1 MPAAKPQVAAV
12 RPEAAHHNERAV
24 ALMGMGRY
32 DDAVSA
38 LTIAVRIDPTVA
50 VAHSNLATCLYALR
64 RLAEARVAYRAA
76 AGVDPQFIYPRVQA
90 LTLARELCNW
100 KTWDQEVAE
109 FRALTPG
116 AGNTAPQLNML
127 FLPLSPP
134 ELKRH
139 AECYAQDAGQSAGW
153 APLARRSTAPRISI
167 GYVSDEIRNHVVG
180 TQLIEVL
187 ELHDRGAFDAHIFDW
202 GQPENT
208 IIERRVRRAGVQLHD
223 ISRMDDARAAA
234 LIASLGIDI
243 LVDLKGYTK
252 GHRLGIFRRRPAPIQ
267 LNWLGYAGTLGERCI
282 DYIVADP
289 FVIPQGAQSEYT
301 EAVLRLPGV
310 FLPSDRQKPIAT
322 GGSRAAFG
330 LPETSVV
337 FCYLGRSAKIT
348 SEVFADWID
357 ILNAVPGSVLWMRA
371 DNETSRANL
380 IAEASKRGLA
390 EKRLVFFRESSR
402 MRASDLIARY
412 RLADLALDTYPYGSH
427 ATASEALWAGCP
439 LVTRV
444 GPTFASR
451 VAGSL
456 LTGIGL
462 SSLVTTTREEF
473 RQAAIEL
480 GNAPARLAELRS
492 QLVEARATSTI
503 FETPGFT
510 RALERAYSTV
520 FRRHAEGLAP
530 SATDISVG

>member
-1 MPAAKPQVAAV
+1 
-12 RPEAAHHNERAV
+12 
-24 ALMGMGRY
+24 MGMGRY

-38 LTIAVRIDPTVA
+38 LTIALRIDPTVA

-64 RLAEARVAYRAA
+64 RLPEARVAYRNA
-76 AGVDPQFIYPRVQA
+76 AGADPQFIYPRVQA
-90 LTLARELCNW
+90 LTLARELCDW
-100 KTWDQEVAE
+100 KNWDQEVAE

-116 AGNTAPQLNML
+116 PVNTAPQLDLL
-127 FLPLSPP
+127 FLPLAPH

-139 AECYAQDAGQSAGW
+139 AECYAQNAGESAGW
-153 APLARRSTAPRISI
+153 APVPRRSASPRISI

-180 TQLIEVL
+180 AQLIEVL
-187 ELHDRGAFDAHIFDW
+187 ELHDRSTFDIHIFDW
-202 GQPENT
+202 GRPENT
-208 IIERRVRRAGVQLHD
+208 IIERRVRRSGIRVHD
-223 ISRMDDARAAA
+223 ISRMDDAQAAA
-234 LIASLGIDI
+234 LIASVGIDI

-267 LNWLGYAGTLGERCI
+267 LSWLGYPGTLGEGCI

-289 FVIPQGAQSEYT
+289 FAIPRGVESEYT
-301 EAVLRLPGV
+301 EAVLRLPSV

-322 GGSRAAFG
+322 SGSRAAFG
-330 LPETSVV
+330 LPGTGVV

-348 SEVFADWID
+348 PEVFADWID
-357 ILNAVPGSVLWMRA
+357 ILNGVPGSVAWMRA

-390 EKRLVFFRESSR
+390 QERLVFFRESSR
-402 MRASDLIARY
+402 LRSSDLIARY
-412 RLADLALDTYPYGSH
+412 RFADLALDTYPYGSH
-427 ATASEALWAGCP
+427 VTATEALWAGCP

-462 SSLVTTTREEF
+462 ASLVTTTREEF
-473 RQAAIEL
+473 RQTAIGL
-480 GNAPARLAELRS
+480 GNAPERLAELRS
-492 QLVEARATSTI
+492 QLEDARATSTI
-503 FETPGFT
+503 FDTPAFT
-510 RALERAYSTV
+510 RALERACLAV
-520 FRRHAEGLAP
+520 FRRHAEGLPP
-530 SATDISVG
+530 SAIDISVG